1 MSDPIAAAEAA
12 GKARDI
18 ANRFETA
25 VFLIA
30 YGIAEKDGLYEA
42 DPHRYPYS
50 QAFRHGMNILAALC
64 AECSDDAEELL
75 PTFNESDFIR
85 NSAASDVREW
95 TARWRDECREAV
107 EGCRSIEIG
116 PLASVDGD
124 YFAATSECYEVL
136 RFAENDLLG
145 GHQERR
151 VYEFL
156 RAGTQEQY
164 VYGRRML
171 IRHPLLTWNEYVRIK
186 TGLALG
192 DPDPLD
198 QGEADTIDPVWLQ
211 EFVSMAYEPVPGAA
225 KVCPSC
231 GWTMTMRG
239 KQPHCSSATCA
250 KAVTGDFDKLDSV
263 AHDAFR
269 LSRGVMHYI
278 SSPGKLELAIAEAAA
293 GLGLKYE
300 MWPLKDT
307 CDILIHLPDGRMP
320 CRRRQGIRPRR
331 AACPRDR
338 GRRRHRP
345 DVRGRG
351 GLCRAG
357 PSRTGPSRISRAM
370 QCRPARQDRLFMRNA
385 AQLLETTRCRREGR
399 HAMSEPNDTAQ
410 EGFDQ
415 LKRNLEVR
423 YPEDSDLSLDEFL
436 NVESL
441 LALAVRVCG
450 PGADPRKADR
460 LLSNYQLIRPET
472 IGADGHLMQMAR
484 RHLFSLASST
494 AWRRLLGLYERAEYE
509 RYRFFD
515 IANGGMALREHP
527 LTGIDRM
534 PIYIDRLLGDVKLS
548 HKNVVARPKGRY
560 SYTCKP
566 EATGDTTVTGSI
578 RWVTIPDAVPPQTG
592 KIDDIP
598 RKSRRPPID
607 ITLDELISTADEVG
621 EKTGKTHYAAVL
633 RRVKDQG
640 LLKRA
645 RGGSTSVADGLRLDE
660 VVSLVGLV
668 GAGKSVL
675 ANMLIVCLAKRGLRA
690 VSLLNS
696 VSDVMESVVLLREA
710 GISASP
716 LVSRGRRIERLD
728 EFFDHD
734 DSMLLDHS
742 ASKYLETA
750 CIMDGLSSSDPEA
763 CGYGSTPCRGLRSKK
778 GGANSCPY
786 WDVCPSQA
794 MARESLTSDVVV
806 TTPTGF
812 ATMIV
817 GRERKA
823 FFEEALQQ
831 FDVVL
836 FDEAD
841 RVQAQLDGCFA
852 PSMSF
857 QELIR
862 NAADPTAVAMKR
874 RPDDKMRDFNE
885 ELFYDLRQKS
895 EPVAKALLKSVRD
908 DRMAKWR
915 IVKDEAFTSLSLLND
930 LLEQGLPKQVYEDAD
945 KLINPYRF
953 EIAKKSLDGGG
964 AALNKLSQAVA
975 TSCEGIDDDT
985 HSYSLN
991 EYLAACGCSELPDEL
1006 RTRFSF
1012 ALKVIRFDSYLRE
1025 LASAQDLL
1033 SFKDDSVDEL
1043 YNFLKF
1049 SYTRQQ
1055 HYLPNSLIGNIF
1067 GMKLDG
1073 NDLRLFRQFAFGRA
1087 FMCSLPWLDTDP
1099 AGAALGPH
1107 VLLLSGSS
1115 WEPGCLQYHVNRPVD
1130 YLLEA
1135 EPWKAAKLST
1145 STVRD
1150 LGIEQNVS
1158 GSAAEMRS
1166 GNLGIV
1172 LSQTMATLRDEL
1184 DAEGAGKALV
1194 IVNSYREAE
1203 DARDRI
1209 EQEFRRKGQA
1219 IKVAALVRNNHD
1231 HREHFVPRSEVYKF
1245 CDHPAKVL
1253 VAPAMAIERGFNIVD
1268 RGGHAV
1274 FTSLIFSVRPMGTPH
1289 DLGGRYRKLN
1299 GLIEREVGDYP
1310 ANPGEFATEVRA
1322 SAWRTWKTM
1331 ERDENL
1337 PMGAW
1342 RTMGRQFLV
1351 DDAISTLMVTIIQ
1364 IFGRLARLA
1373 DKERPAPHVYF
1384 ADAAFRGG
1392 DGKLSFR
1399 TLEELGAYMEC
1410 LMHDSDQPEVAKAL
1424 YGPFYESFRKGIGN
1438 VGL

>member
-64 AECSDDAEELL
+64 AECSDDAEKLL

-156 RAGTQEQY
+156 RAGTHDQY

-211 EFVSMAYEPVPGAA
+211 EFVSMVYEPVPGAA
-225 KVCPSC
+225 KVCPNC

-307 CDILIHLPDGRMP
+307 CDILIHLPDG
-320 CRRRQGIRPRR
+320 
-331 AACPRDR
+331 
-338 GRRRHRP
+338 
-345 DVRGRG
+345 
-351 GLCRAG
+351 
-357 PSRTGPSRISRAM
+357 
-370 QCRPARQDRLFMRNA
+370 
-385 AQLLETTRCRREGR
+385 
-399 HAMSEPNDTAQ
+399 
-410 EGFDQ
+410 
-415 LKRNLEVR
+415 
-423 YPEDSDLSLDEFL
+423 
-436 NVESL
+436 
-441 LALAVRVCG
+441 
-450 PGADPRKADR
+450 
-460 LLSNYQLIRPET
+460 
-472 IGADGHLMQMAR
+472 HLMQMAR

-515 IANGGMALREHP
+515 IADGGMALREHP

-734 DSMLLDHS
+734 DSMLLGHS

-862 NAADPTAVAMKR
+862 NAADPTAAAMKR

-908 DRMAKWR
+908 DRVAKWR

-945 KLINPYRF
+945 KLINP
-953 EIAKKSLDGGG
+953 
-964 AALNKLSQAVA
+964 
-975 TSCEGIDDDT
+975 
-985 HSYSLN
+985 
-991 EYLAACGCSELPDEL
+991 
-1006 RTRFSF
+1006 
-1012 ALKVIRFDSYLRE
+1012 
-1025 LASAQDLL
+1025 
-1033 SFKDDSVDEL
+1033 
-1043 YNFLKF
+1043 
-1049 SYTRQQ
+1049 
-1055 HYLPNSLIGNIF
+1055 
-1067 GMKLDG
+1067 
-1073 NDLRLFRQFAFGRA
+1073 
-1087 FMCSLPWLDTDP
+1087 
-1099 AGAALGPH
+1099 
-1107 VLLLSGSS
+1107 
-1115 WEPGCLQYHVNRPVD
+1115 
-1130 YLLEA
+1130 
-1135 EPWKAAKLST
+1135 
-1145 STVRD
+1145 
-1150 LGIEQNVS
+1150 
-1158 GSAAEMRS
+1158 
-1166 GNLGIV
+1166 
-1172 LSQTMATLRDEL
+1172 
-1184 DAEGAGKALV
+1184 
-1194 IVNSYREAE
+1194 
-1203 DARDRI
+1203 
-1209 EQEFRRKGQA
+1209 
-1219 IKVAALVRNNHD
+1219 
-1231 HREHFVPRSEVYKF
+1231 
-1245 CDHPAKVL
+1245 
-1253 VAPAMAIERGFNIVD
+1253 
-1268 RGGHAV
+1268 
-1274 FTSLIFSVRPMGTPH
+1274 
-1289 DLGGRYRKLN
+1289 
-1299 GLIEREVGDYP
+1299 
-1310 ANPGEFATEVRA
+1310 
-1322 SAWRTWKTM
+1322 
-1331 ERDENL
+1331 
-1337 PMGAW
+1337 
-1342 RTMGRQFLV
+1342 
-1351 DDAISTLMVTIIQ
+1351 
-1364 IFGRLARLA
+1364 
-1373 DKERPAPHVYF
+1373 
-1384 ADAAFRGG
+1384 
-1392 DGKLSFR
+1392 
-1399 TLEELGAYMEC
+1399 
-1410 LMHDSDQPEVAKAL
+1410 QPL
-1424 YGPFYESFRKGIGN
+1424 
-1438 VGL
+1438 

>member
-1 MSDPIAAAEAA
+1 
-12 GKARDI
+12 
-18 ANRFETA
+18 
-25 VFLIA
+25 
-30 YGIAEKDGLYEA
+30 
-42 DPHRYPYS
+42 
-50 QAFRHGMNILAALC
+50 
-64 AECSDDAEELL
+64 
-75 PTFNESDFIR
+75 
-85 NSAASDVREW
+85 
-95 TARWRDECREAV
+95 
-107 EGCRSIEIG
+107 
-116 PLASVDGD
+116 
-124 YFAATSECYEVL
+124 
-136 RFAENDLLG
+136 
-145 GHQERR
+145 
-151 VYEFL
+151 
-156 RAGTQEQY
+156 
-164 VYGRRML
+164 
-171 IRHPLLTWNEYVRIK
+171 
-186 TGLALG
+186 
-192 DPDPLD
+192 
-198 QGEADTIDPVWLQ
+198 
-211 EFVSMAYEPVPGAA
+211 
-225 KVCPSC
+225 
-231 GWTMTMRG
+231 
-239 KQPHCSSATCA
+239 
-250 KAVTGDFDKLDSV
+250 
-263 AHDAFR
+263 
-269 LSRGVMHYI
+269 
-278 SSPGKLELAIAEAAA
+278 
-293 GLGLKYE
+293 
-300 MWPLKDT
+300 
-307 CDILIHLPDGRMP
+307 
-320 CRRRQGIRPRR
+320 
-331 AACPRDR
+331 
-338 GRRRHRP
+338 
-345 DVRGRG
+345 
-351 GLCRAG
+351 
-357 PSRTGPSRISRAM
+357 
-370 QCRPARQDRLFMRNA
+370 
-385 AQLLETTRCRREGR
+385 
-399 HAMSEPNDTAQ
+399 
-410 EGFDQ
+410 
-415 LKRNLEVR
+415 
-423 YPEDSDLSLDEFL
+423 
-436 NVESL
+436 
-441 LALAVRVCG
+441 
-450 PGADPRKADR
+450 
-460 LLSNYQLIRPET
+460 
-472 IGADGHLMQMAR
+472 
-484 RHLFSLASST
+484 
-494 AWRRLLGLYERAEYE
+494 
-509 RYRFFD
+509 
-515 IANGGMALREHP
+515 
-527 LTGIDRM
+527 
-534 PIYIDRLLGDVKLS
+534 
-548 HKNVVARPKGRY
+548 
-560 SYTCKP
+560 
-566 EATGDTTVTGSI
+566 
-578 RWVTIPDAVPPQTG
+578 
-592 KIDDIP
+592 
-598 RKSRRPPID
+598 
-607 ITLDELISTADEVG
+607 
-621 EKTGKTHYAAVL
+621 
-633 RRVKDQG
+633 
-640 LLKRA
+640 
-645 RGGSTSVADGLRLDE
+645 
-660 VVSLVGLV
+660 
-668 GAGKSVL
+668 
-675 ANMLIVCLAKRGLRA
+675 
-690 VSLLNS
+690 
-696 VSDVMESVVLLREA
+696 
-710 GISASP
+710 
-716 LVSRGRRIERLD
+716 
-728 EFFDHD
+728 
-734 DSMLLDHS
+734 
-742 ASKYLETA
+742 
-750 CIMDGLSSSDPEA
+750 
-763 CGYGSTPCRGLRSKK
+763 
-778 GGANSCPY
+778 
-786 WDVCPSQA
+786 
-794 MARESLTSDVVV
+794 
-806 TTPTGF
+806 
-812 ATMIV
+812 
-817 GRERKA
+817 
-823 FFEEALQQ
+823 
-831 FDVVL
+831 
-836 FDEAD
+836 
-841 RVQAQLDGCFA
+841 
-852 PSMSF
+852 
-857 QELIR
+857 
-862 NAADPTAVAMKR
+862 MKR

-908 DRMAKWR
+908 DRVAKWR

-953 EIAKKSLDGGG
+953 EIAKKSLDGGD

-1172 LSQTMATLRDEL
+1172 LSQTMATLKDEL
-1184 DAEGAGKALV
+1184 DADGAGKALV

-1399 TLEELGAYMEC
+1399 TLEELGAYMER

-1438 VGL
+1438 VGLLAAPHVIRTRPRHQDDRARRRLARQPARRPLHAHAPEERGRLPQHQSPQGRPALLARPGRRAESRTPQRTYRQLAYRPRPH

>member
-1 MSDPIAAAEAA
+1 
-12 GKARDI
+12 
-18 ANRFETA
+18 
-25 VFLIA
+25 
-30 YGIAEKDGLYEA
+30 
-42 DPHRYPYS
+42 
-50 QAFRHGMNILAALC
+50 
-64 AECSDDAEELL
+64 
-75 PTFNESDFIR
+75 
-85 NSAASDVREW
+85 
-95 TARWRDECREAV
+95 
-107 EGCRSIEIG
+107 
-116 PLASVDGD
+116 
-124 YFAATSECYEVL
+124 
-136 RFAENDLLG
+136 
-145 GHQERR
+145 
-151 VYEFL
+151 
-156 RAGTQEQY
+156 
-164 VYGRRML
+164 
-171 IRHPLLTWNEYVRIK
+171 
-186 TGLALG
+186 
-192 DPDPLD
+192 
-198 QGEADTIDPVWLQ
+198 
-211 EFVSMAYEPVPGAA
+211 
-225 KVCPSC
+225 
-231 GWTMTMRG
+231 
-239 KQPHCSSATCA
+239 
-250 KAVTGDFDKLDSV
+250 
-263 AHDAFR
+263 
-269 LSRGVMHYI
+269 
-278 SSPGKLELAIAEAAA
+278 
-293 GLGLKYE
+293 
-300 MWPLKDT
+300 
-307 CDILIHLPDGRMP
+307 
-320 CRRRQGIRPRR
+320 
-331 AACPRDR
+331 
-338 GRRRHRP
+338 
-345 DVRGRG
+345 
-351 GLCRAG
+351 
-357 PSRTGPSRISRAM
+357 
-370 QCRPARQDRLFMRNA
+370 
-385 AQLLETTRCRREGR
+385 
-399 HAMSEPNDTAQ
+399 
-410 EGFDQ
+410 
-415 LKRNLEVR
+415 
-423 YPEDSDLSLDEFL
+423 
-436 NVESL
+436 
-441 LALAVRVCG
+441 
-450 PGADPRKADR
+450 
-460 LLSNYQLIRPET
+460 
-472 IGADGHLMQMAR
+472 
-484 RHLFSLASST
+484 
-494 AWRRLLGLYERAEYE
+494 
-509 RYRFFD
+509 
-515 IANGGMALREHP
+515 
-527 LTGIDRM
+527 
-534 PIYIDRLLGDVKLS
+534 
-548 HKNVVARPKGRY
+548 
-560 SYTCKP
+560 
-566 EATGDTTVTGSI
+566 
-578 RWVTIPDAVPPQTG
+578 
-592 KIDDIP
+592 
-598 RKSRRPPID
+598 
-607 ITLDELISTADEVG
+607 
-621 EKTGKTHYAAVL
+621 
-633 RRVKDQG
+633 
-640 LLKRA
+640 
-645 RGGSTSVADGLRLDE
+645 
-660 VVSLVGLV
+660 
-668 GAGKSVL
+668 
-675 ANMLIVCLAKRGLRA
+675 
-690 VSLLNS
+690 
-696 VSDVMESVVLLREA
+696 
-710 GISASP
+710 
-716 LVSRGRRIERLD
+716 
-728 EFFDHD
+728 
-734 DSMLLDHS
+734 
-742 ASKYLETA
+742 
-750 CIMDGLSSSDPEA
+750 
-763 CGYGSTPCRGLRSKK
+763 
-778 GGANSCPY
+778 
-786 WDVCPSQA
+786 
-794 MARESLTSDVVV
+794 
-806 TTPTGF
+806 
-812 ATMIV
+812 
-817 GRERKA
+817 
-823 FFEEALQQ
+823 
-831 FDVVL
+831 
-836 FDEAD
+836 
-841 RVQAQLDGCFA
+841 
-852 PSMSF
+852 
-857 QELIR
+857 
-862 NAADPTAVAMKR
+862 
-874 RPDDKMRDFNE
+874 
-885 ELFYDLRQKS
+885 
-895 EPVAKALLKSVRD
+895 
-908 DRMAKWR
+908 MAKWR

-1025 LASAQDLL
+1025 LASAQDVL

-1145 STVRD
+1145 STVRA

-1172 LSQTMATLRDEL
+1172 LSQTMATLKDEL
-1184 DAEGAGKALV
+1184 DADGAGKALV

-1399 TLEELGAYMEC
+1399 TLEELGAYMER

>member
-1 MSDPIAAAEAA
+1 
-12 GKARDI
+12 
-18 ANRFETA
+18 
-25 VFLIA
+25 
-30 YGIAEKDGLYEA
+30 
-42 DPHRYPYS
+42 
-50 QAFRHGMNILAALC
+50 
-64 AECSDDAEELL
+64 
-75 PTFNESDFIR
+75 
-85 NSAASDVREW
+85 
-95 TARWRDECREAV
+95 
-107 EGCRSIEIG
+107 
-116 PLASVDGD
+116 
-124 YFAATSECYEVL
+124 
-136 RFAENDLLG
+136 
-145 GHQERR
+145 
-151 VYEFL
+151 
-156 RAGTQEQY
+156 
-164 VYGRRML
+164 
-171 IRHPLLTWNEYVRIK
+171 
-186 TGLALG
+186 
-192 DPDPLD
+192 
-198 QGEADTIDPVWLQ
+198 
-211 EFVSMAYEPVPGAA
+211 
-225 KVCPSC
+225 
-231 GWTMTMRG
+231 
-239 KQPHCSSATCA
+239 
-250 KAVTGDFDKLDSV
+250 
-263 AHDAFR
+263 
-269 LSRGVMHYI
+269 
-278 SSPGKLELAIAEAAA
+278 
-293 GLGLKYE
+293 
-300 MWPLKDT
+300 
-307 CDILIHLPDGRMP
+307 
-320 CRRRQGIRPRR
+320 
-331 AACPRDR
+331 
-338 GRRRHRP
+338 
-345 DVRGRG
+345 
-351 GLCRAG
+351 
-357 PSRTGPSRISRAM
+357 
-370 QCRPARQDRLFMRNA
+370 
-385 AQLLETTRCRREGR
+385 
-399 HAMSEPNDTAQ
+399 MSEPNDTAQ

-823 FFEEALQQ
+823 FFDEALQQ

-885 ELFYDLRQKS
+885 ELFYDLRRNPS
-895 EPVAKALLKSVRD
+895 PSRRRCSNPSGTTA
-908 DRMAKWR
+908 WR
-915 IVKDEAFTSLSLLND
+915 N
-930 LLEQGLPKQVYEDAD
+930 
-945 KLINPYRF
+945 
-953 EIAKKSLDGGG
+953 G
-964 AALNKLSQAVA
+964 AS
-975 TSCEGIDDDT
+975 S
-985 HSYSLN
+985 
-991 EYLAACGCSELPDEL
+991 
-1006 RTRFSF
+1006 RTRRSRRS
-1012 ALKVIRFDSYLRE
+1012 RF
-1025 LASAQDLL
+1025 
-1033 SFKDDSVDEL
+1033 
-1043 YNFLKF
+1043 
-1049 SYTRQQ
+1049 
-1055 HYLPNSLIGNIF
+1055 
-1067 GMKLDG
+1067 
-1073 NDLRLFRQFAFGRA
+1073 
-1087 FMCSLPWLDTDP
+1087 
-1099 AGAALGPH
+1099 
-1107 VLLLSGSS
+1107 
-1115 WEPGCLQYHVNRPVD
+1115 
-1130 YLLEA
+1130 
-1135 EPWKAAKLST
+1135 
-1145 STVRD
+1145 
-1150 LGIEQNVS
+1150 
-1158 GSAAEMRS
+1158 
-1166 GNLGIV
+1166 
-1172 LSQTMATLRDEL
+1172 
-1184 DAEGAGKALV
+1184 
-1194 IVNSYREAE
+1194 
-1203 DARDRI
+1203 
-1209 EQEFRRKGQA
+1209 
-1219 IKVAALVRNNHD
+1219 
-1231 HREHFVPRSEVYKF
+1231 
-1245 CDHPAKVL
+1245 
-1253 VAPAMAIERGFNIVD
+1253 
-1268 RGGHAV
+1268 
-1274 FTSLIFSVRPMGTPH
+1274 
-1289 DLGGRYRKLN
+1289 
-1299 GLIEREVGDYP
+1299 
-1310 ANPGEFATEVRA
+1310 
-1322 SAWRTWKTM
+1322 
-1331 ERDENL
+1331 
-1337 PMGAW
+1337 
-1342 RTMGRQFLV
+1342 
-1351 DDAISTLMVTIIQ
+1351 
-1364 IFGRLARLA
+1364 
-1373 DKERPAPHVYF
+1373 
-1384 ADAAFRGG
+1384 
-1392 DGKLSFR
+1392 
-1399 TLEELGAYMEC
+1399 
-1410 LMHDSDQPEVAKAL
+1410 
-1424 YGPFYESFRKGIGN
+1424 
-1438 VGL
+1438 

>member
-1 MSDPIAAAEAA
+1 
-12 GKARDI
+12 
-18 ANRFETA
+18 
-25 VFLIA
+25 
-30 YGIAEKDGLYEA
+30 
-42 DPHRYPYS
+42 
-50 QAFRHGMNILAALC
+50 MN
-64 AECSDDAEELL
+64 
-75 PTFNESDFIR
+75 
-85 NSAASDVREW
+85 
-95 TARWRDECREAV
+95 
-107 EGCRSIEIG
+107 
-116 PLASVDGD
+116 
-124 YFAATSECYEVL
+124 
-136 RFAENDLLG
+136 
-145 GHQERR
+145 
-151 VYEFL
+151 
-156 RAGTQEQY
+156 
-164 VYGRRML
+164 
-171 IRHPLLTWNEYVRIK
+171 
-186 TGLALG
+186 
-192 DPDPLD
+192 
-198 QGEADTIDPVWLQ
+198 
-211 EFVSMAYEPVPGAA
+211 
-225 KVCPSC
+225 
-231 GWTMTMRG
+231 
-239 KQPHCSSATCA
+239 
-250 KAVTGDFDKLDSV
+250 
-263 AHDAFR
+263 
-269 LSRGVMHYI
+269 
-278 SSPGKLELAIAEAAA
+278 
-293 GLGLKYE
+293 
-300 MWPLKDT
+300 
-307 CDILIHLPDGRMP
+307 
-320 CRRRQGIRPRR
+320 
-331 AACPRDR
+331 
-338 GRRRHRP
+338 
-345 DVRGRG
+345 
-351 GLCRAG
+351 
-357 PSRTGPSRISRAM
+357 
-370 QCRPARQDRLFMRNA
+370 
-385 AQLLETTRCRREGR
+385 
-399 HAMSEPNDTAQ
+399 EPNDTAQ

-534 PIYIDRLLGDVKLS
+534 PIYIDRLLGDAKLS

-633 RRVKDQG
+633 RKVKDQG

-645 RGGSTSVADGLRLDE
+645 RGGSTFVADGLRLDE

-716 LVSRGRRIERLD
+716 LVSRSRRIERLD

-734 DSMLLDHS
+734 DSMLLGHS

-862 NAADPTAVAMKR
+862 NAADPTAAAMKR

-908 DRMAKWR
+908 DRVAKWR

-953 EIAKKSLDGGG
+953 EIAKKSLDGGD

-991 EYLAACGCSELPDEL
+991 EYLAARGCSELPDEL

-1184 DAEGAGKALV
+1184 DADGAGKALV

-1219 IKVAALVRNNHD
+1219 IKVAALVRNNHE

-1289 DLGGRYRKLN
+1289 DLGG
-1299 GLIEREVGDYP
+1299 
-1310 ANPGEFATEVRA
+1310 
-1322 SAWRTWKTM
+1322 
-1331 ERDENL
+1331 
-1337 PMGAW
+1337 
-1342 RTMGRQFLV
+1342 QFLV

-1399 TLEELGAYMEC
+1399 TLEELGAYMER

>member
-164 VYGRRML
+164 AYGRRML

-225 KVCPSC
+225 KVCPNC

-338 GRRRHRP
+338 GRHRHRP

-908 DRMAKWR
+908 DRVAKWR

-953 EIAKKSLDGGG
+953 EIAKKSLDGGD

-1399 TLEELGAYMEC
+1399 TLEELGAYMER

>member
-1 MSDPIAAAEAA
+1 
-12 GKARDI
+12 
-18 ANRFETA
+18 
-25 VFLIA
+25 
-30 YGIAEKDGLYEA
+30 
-42 DPHRYPYS
+42 
-50 QAFRHGMNILAALC
+50 MN
-64 AECSDDAEELL
+64 
-75 PTFNESDFIR
+75 
-85 NSAASDVREW
+85 
-95 TARWRDECREAV
+95 
-107 EGCRSIEIG
+107 
-116 PLASVDGD
+116 
-124 YFAATSECYEVL
+124 
-136 RFAENDLLG
+136 
-145 GHQERR
+145 
-151 VYEFL
+151 
-156 RAGTQEQY
+156 
-164 VYGRRML
+164 
-171 IRHPLLTWNEYVRIK
+171 
-186 TGLALG
+186 
-192 DPDPLD
+192 
-198 QGEADTIDPVWLQ
+198 
-211 EFVSMAYEPVPGAA
+211 
-225 KVCPSC
+225 
-231 GWTMTMRG
+231 
-239 KQPHCSSATCA
+239 
-250 KAVTGDFDKLDSV
+250 
-263 AHDAFR
+263 
-269 LSRGVMHYI
+269 
-278 SSPGKLELAIAEAAA
+278 
-293 GLGLKYE
+293 
-300 MWPLKDT
+300 
-307 CDILIHLPDGRMP
+307 
-320 CRRRQGIRPRR
+320 
-331 AACPRDR
+331 
-338 GRRRHRP
+338 
-345 DVRGRG
+345 
-351 GLCRAG
+351 
-357 PSRTGPSRISRAM
+357 
-370 QCRPARQDRLFMRNA
+370 
-385 AQLLETTRCRREGR
+385 
-399 HAMSEPNDTAQ
+399 EPNDTAQ

-645 RGGSTSVADGLRLDE
+645 RGGGTSVAD
-660 VVSLVGLV
+660 
-668 GAGKSVL
+668 
-675 ANMLIVCLAKRGLRA
+675 
-690 VSLLNS
+690 
-696 VSDVMESVVLLREA
+696 
-710 GISASP
+710 
-716 LVSRGRRIERLD
+716 
-728 EFFDHD
+728 
-734 DSMLLDHS
+734 
-742 ASKYLETA
+742 
-750 CIMDGLSSSDPEA
+750 
-763 CGYGSTPCRGLRSKK
+763 GLRSKK

-908 DRMAKWR
+908 DRVAKWR

-953 EIAKKSLDGGG
+953 EIAKKSLDGGD

-991 EYLAACGCSELPDEL
+991 EYLAARGCSELPDEL

-1184 DAEGAGKALV
+1184 DADGAGKALV

-1219 IKVAALVRNNHD
+1219 IKVAALVRNNHE

-1289 DLGGRYRKLN
+1289 DLAARYRKLN

-1399 TLEELGAYMEC
+1399 TLEELGAYMER

>member
-225 KVCPSC
+225 KVCPNC

-250 KAVTGDFDKLDSV
+250 EAVTGDFDKLDSV

-338 GRRRHRP
+338 GRHRHRP

-841 RVQAQLDGCFA
+841 RVQVQLDGCFA

-908 DRMAKWR
+908 DRVAKWR

-953 EIAKKSLDGGG
+953 EIAKKSLDGGD

-1012 ALKVIRFDSYLRE
+1012 ALKVIRFDSYLHE

-1115 WEPGCLQYHVNRPVD
+1115 WEPSCLQYHVNRPVD

-1184 DAEGAGKALV
+1184 DADGAGKALV

-1337 PMGAW
+1337 PMA
-1342 RTMGRQFLV
+1342 
-1351 DDAISTLMVTIIQ
+1351 
-1364 IFGRLARLA
+1364 
-1373 DKERPAPHVYF
+1373 H
-1384 ADAAFRGG
+1384 GG
-1392 DGKLSFR
+1392 PW
-1399 TLEELGAYMEC
+1399 A
-1410 LMHDSDQPEVAKAL
+1410 
-1424 YGPFYESFRKGIGN
+1424 GN
-1438 VGL
+1438 SS

>member
-1 MSDPIAAAEAA
+1 
-12 GKARDI
+12 
-18 ANRFETA
+18 
-25 VFLIA
+25 
-30 YGIAEKDGLYEA
+30 
-42 DPHRYPYS
+42 
-50 QAFRHGMNILAALC
+50 
-64 AECSDDAEELL
+64 
-75 PTFNESDFIR
+75 
-85 NSAASDVREW
+85 
-95 TARWRDECREAV
+95 
-107 EGCRSIEIG
+107 
-116 PLASVDGD
+116 
-124 YFAATSECYEVL
+124 
-136 RFAENDLLG
+136 
-145 GHQERR
+145 
-151 VYEFL
+151 
-156 RAGTQEQY
+156 
-164 VYGRRML
+164 
-171 IRHPLLTWNEYVRIK
+171 
-186 TGLALG
+186 
-192 DPDPLD
+192 
-198 QGEADTIDPVWLQ
+198 
-211 EFVSMAYEPVPGAA
+211 
-225 KVCPSC
+225 
-231 GWTMTMRG
+231 
-239 KQPHCSSATCA
+239 
-250 KAVTGDFDKLDSV
+250 
-263 AHDAFR
+263 
-269 LSRGVMHYI
+269 
-278 SSPGKLELAIAEAAA
+278 
-293 GLGLKYE
+293 
-300 MWPLKDT
+300 
-307 CDILIHLPDGRMP
+307 
-320 CRRRQGIRPRR
+320 
-331 AACPRDR
+331 
-338 GRRRHRP
+338 
-345 DVRGRG
+345 
-351 GLCRAG
+351 
-357 PSRTGPSRISRAM
+357 
-370 QCRPARQDRLFMRNA
+370 
-385 AQLLETTRCRREGR
+385 
-399 HAMSEPNDTAQ
+399 MSEPNDTAQ

-423 YPEDSDLSLDEFL
+423 YPKDSDLSLDEFL

-763 CGYGSTPCRGLRSKK
+763 CGYGNTPCRGLRSKK

-908 DRMAKWR
+908 DRVAKWR

-953 EIAKKSLDGGG
+953 EIAKKSLDGGD

-1087 FMCSLPWLDTDP
+1087 FMCSLP
-1099 AGAALGPH
+1099 
-1107 VLLLSGSS
+1107 
-1115 WEPGCLQYHVNRPVD
+1115 
-1130 YLLEA
+1130 
-1135 EPWKAAKLST
+1135 
-1145 STVRD
+1145 
-1150 LGIEQNVS
+1150 
-1158 GSAAEMRS
+1158 
-1166 GNLGIV
+1166 
-1172 LSQTMATLRDEL
+1172 
-1184 DAEGAGKALV
+1184 
-1194 IVNSYREAE
+1194 
-1203 DARDRI
+1203 
-1209 EQEFRRKGQA
+1209 
-1219 IKVAALVRNNHD
+1219 
-1231 HREHFVPRSEVYKF
+1231 
-1245 CDHPAKVL
+1245 
-1253 VAPAMAIERGFNIVD
+1253 
-1268 RGGHAV
+1268 
-1274 FTSLIFSVRPMGTPH
+1274 
-1289 DLGGRYRKLN
+1289 
-1299 GLIEREVGDYP
+1299 
-1310 ANPGEFATEVRA
+1310 
-1322 SAWRTWKTM
+1322 
-1331 ERDENL
+1331 
-1337 PMGAW
+1337 
-1342 RTMGRQFLV
+1342 
-1351 DDAISTLMVTIIQ
+1351 
-1364 IFGRLARLA
+1364 
-1373 DKERPAPHVYF
+1373 
-1384 ADAAFRGG
+1384 
-1392 DGKLSFR
+1392 
-1399 TLEELGAYMEC
+1399 
-1410 LMHDSDQPEVAKAL
+1410 
-1424 YGPFYESFRKGIGN
+1424 
-1438 VGL
+1438 

>member
-116 PLASVDGD
+116 PLASIDGD

-225 KVCPSC
+225 KVCPNC

-515 IANGGMALREHP
+515 IADGGMALREHP

-908 DRMAKWR
+908 DRVAKWR

-953 EIAKKSLDGGG
+953 EIAKKSLDGGD
-964 AALNKLSQAVA
+964 AALNKPSQAVA

-1399 TLEELGAYMEC
+1399 TLEELGAYMER